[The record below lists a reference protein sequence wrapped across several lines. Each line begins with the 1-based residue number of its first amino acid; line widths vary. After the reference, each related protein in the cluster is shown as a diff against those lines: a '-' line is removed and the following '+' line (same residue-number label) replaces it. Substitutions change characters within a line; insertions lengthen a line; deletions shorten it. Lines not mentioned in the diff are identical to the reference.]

1 MDGNYSSTLTRLT
14 SHRVSTL
21 QFSDKNIPFKFMKG
35 IIGSI
40 YTAKVSVCLSR
51 SSSNKCNAS
60 HRA

>member
-35 IIGSI
+35 IIGI
-40 YTAKVSVCLSR
+40 
-51 SSSNKCNAS
+51 
-60 HRA
+60 